1 MRADRQFGQRLG
13 AVIMRVDDGFVAL
26 IIGVDFA
33 VAHVADQQIL
43 PAFFRPIGGQ
53 LLFGAG
59 NHMFAVGQRILV
71 RTEGELAARNRGLV
85 LRLLGHR
92 LHVTSGILAFSQL
105 VYHRTGRSARSGD
118 EHGAHAIRIDR
129 RGLQRSERILVQIV
143 GNGDLRVGSAQRI
156 QLVAH
161 ALRQRRQIAGIDAH
175 AAQFGSGHFNSCLHG
190 LFNVVRVNQQCGVLA
205 ERGNLRFKRAA
216 LIIMHQREA
225 VRGRADGIQAI
236 HLRGQQIG
244 RALES
249 AHYRSTGSGN
259 GGPLVRTAPAHIHAR
274 AILRGADHAGRGR
287 RDRGIVIQNA
297 QQQRF
302 QQRALAERAFD
313 LQNRRIREEHLT
325 FAIALDRT
333 GKMEILKPFDSFGA
347 YYFAICKEFQIII
360 VKMEIFKRVKNTTLA
375 GGHPIV
381 AAKRQMTGENL
392 EYALA
397 IGGAVPQARVKHG
410 VFVHVGHEC
419 R

>member
-1 MRADRQFGQRLG
+1 
-13 AVIMRVDDGFVAL
+13 
-26 IIGVDFA
+26 
-33 VAHVADQQIL
+33 
-43 PAFFRPIGGQ
+43 
-53 LLFGAG
+53 
-59 NHMFAVGQRILV
+59 MFAVGQRILV

-297 QQQRF
+297 
-302 QQRALAERAFD
+302 
-313 LQNRRIREEHLT
+313 
-325 FAIALDRT
+325 
-333 GKMEILKPFDSFGA
+333 
-347 YYFAICKEFQIII
+347 
-360 VKMEIFKRVKNTTLA
+360 
-375 GGHPIV
+375 
-381 AAKRQMTGENL
+381 
-392 EYALA
+392 
-397 IGGAVPQARVKHG
+397 
-410 VFVHVGHEC
+410 
-419 R
+419 